1 MPTRIG
7 VRELKNQASQVLRA
21 VREEMEEYVV
31 TLHGKPVAI
40 LRPLTEE
47 EAGRLRQSEVNE
59 SLAEMKSLADEIG
72 EAWISTKSGVELV
85 YEQRR

>member
-31 TLHGKPVAI
+31 TLHGRPVAI

-47 EAGRLRQSEVNE
+47 EAGRLHRSEVDE
-59 SLAEMKSLADEIG
+59 GLAEMKSLAQEVG
-72 EAWISTKSGVELV
+72 KAWVSSKSGVELV
-85 YEQRR
+85 SEQRR

>member
-7 VRELKNQASQVLRA
+7 VRELKNQVSQVLRA

-47 EAGRLRQSEVNE
+47 EVGRLRQSEVDE

-85 YEQRR
+85 SEQRR

>member
-85 YEQRR
+85 SEQRR